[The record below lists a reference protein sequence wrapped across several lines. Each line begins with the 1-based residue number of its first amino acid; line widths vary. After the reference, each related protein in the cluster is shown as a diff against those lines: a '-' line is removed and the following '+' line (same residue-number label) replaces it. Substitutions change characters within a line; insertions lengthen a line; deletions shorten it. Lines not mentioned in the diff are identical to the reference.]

1 MDEGTVF
8 IGKFLYCFGN
18 TNTGVVLPLMEFDDE
33 RQWFDLTDPRLYQ
46 LFPDNGLVVW
56 FNIDQYVSKEKVIRF
71 GIRPT
76 SNYIQG
82 DYRHNAKFQIDKNN
96 VRELWEMISGFPG
109 SENDIRNSILSGNMI
124 YDRQVNSKCLV
135 ALGSNR
141 WIGPLRFVSKD
152 PSQPLRPVHP
162 ENWHILEIR
171 QINTKERIAPNAL
184 NGRVFVEPDKK
195 NGEIVDHVTWEPE
208 EVFIK
213 HLLKYLHG
221 SEDDTRKNLTD
232 LKDLGAIFKEQ
243 HFGEAMLHR
252 VKGYENMDQLQQ
264 TDRDAIV
271 HALLSME
278 PIRTELEEAKEKAV
292 EEALR
297 NAEDALRDTRER
309 LEQELEP
316 IKLEKNK
323 LHQEISKLQQES
335 KELGQAIATQRDS
348 MSRMLDEFEY
358 DLAERFDKLAI
369 DPTSMLAE
377 TLANDVFLRLIVG
390 RDRPWPM
397 LTPSSHP
404 IHLVPLKQGSLFE
417 TPKALLD
424 NYQRRLGTVYLDPSL
439 AVWILAIVLS
449 GLMPV
454 FGGSTVR
461 RALDVFVNHVSYSR
475 RFELPLSPEV
485 IGVERLFEI
494 GRTNDEASES
504 VLETALLQA
513 VTHQEALFVLIL
525 EGLDRAPNQYFLD
538 TLLAWYTRG
547 RFGTSERGP
556 LAQRLERLVAQ
567 KRLELNANGWPP
579 NLLLVA
585 TASGLSDGFA
595 VSQSVLGQIVEVNLN
610 SVQETA
616 DANPEQFDRIAS
628 KPAGEIAAKSWKA
641 WYDDAALDQDVNP
654 MARFISTQP
663 DTQSFS
669 PVLRESALRIF
680 AALLA
685 LGETADS
692 AIELVKRYLLDAENK
707 YHVSK

>member
-8 IGKFLYCFGN
+8 IGVVDRCYGS
-18 TNTGVVLPLMEFDDE
+18 TGIVLPLMEFDDE
-33 RQWFDLTDPRLYQ
+33 RHKWLNLDIPRCRR
-46 LFPDNGLVVW
+46 LFPDKGLVVW
-56 FNIDQYVSKEKVIRF
+56 FKIDKNVSEGKVVRF
-71 GIRPT
+71 GTRPT
-76 SNYIQG
+76 SNYTEW
-82 DYRHNAKFQIDKNN
+82 DPKHHAKFLIDRNT

-109 SENDIRNSILSGNMI
+109 AEKDIRNSILNGNMI
-124 YDRQVNSKCLV
+124 YNHQVNTECLV
-135 ALGSNR
+135 ELGSNR

-152 PSQPLRPVHP
+152 PSQPLRPMHP

-184 NGRVFVEPDKK
+184 NGRVFVESDKK

-208 EVFIK
+208 GVFIK
-213 HLLKYLHG
+213 HLLRYLHG
-221 SEDDTRKNLTD
+221 SEGDTRKNLTD

-243 HFGEAMLHR
+243 HFDEAMLHR
-252 VKGYENMDQLQQ
+252 VKSYENMDQLQQ

-271 HALLSME
+271 NALIAME
-278 PIRTELEEAKEKAV
+278 PIRTELEEAKKKAV

-316 IKLEKNK
+316 IRSEKNK

-348 MSRMLDEFEY
+348 MSRMLDKFEHA
-358 DLAERFDKLAI
+358 LAERFDKLTI

-377 TLANDVFLRLIVG
+377 ALANDAFLRLIVG
-390 RDRPWPM
+390 GNRPWPM

-424 NYQRRLGTVYLDPSL
+424 NYQRRLGTVYLDQSL
-439 AVWILAIVLS
+439 AVWTFAIVLS

-461 RALDVFVNHVSYSR
+461 RALDVFVNHVSYGR

-504 VLETALLQA
+504 VLEMALLQA
-513 VTHQEALFVLIL
+513 ITHEEALFVLIL

-595 VSQSVLGQIVEVNLN
+595 VSQSVLGQIVELNLN
-610 SVQETA
+610 SIQETA

-628 KPAGEIAAKSWKA
+628 KAAGEIAAKSWKA
-641 WYDDAALDQDVNP
+641 WCDDAALNQDVNP
-654 MARFISTQP
+654 MARFVSTQS

-685 LGETADS
+685 LGETADN
-692 AIELVKRYLLDAENK
+692 AIELVKRYLLDAENR
-707 YHVSK
+707 YHISK